1 MTRRLEDKV
10 VIVTGAAGGIG
21 SAIVR
26 RVVREGARVM
36 ATDLHEAGVAALA
49 AELNAEGADVIASA
63 ANIARREDVQ
73 RVVDATVARW
83 GQLDGLV
90 NNASAS
96 RQKLLVDCT
105 DADFALTLDTNI
117 WATFFFMQTCYPH
130 LRKTRGSI
138 VNFGSGAAIKGQ
150 SSNGP
155 YAAAKE
161 AVRGLSRTAVNE
173 WGPDGIRI
181 NIVLPFA
188 NSPAM
193 VEWGKQFPDL
203 HQAAVNGV
211 ALRYIGDP
219 LADIAPVVAF
229 LLSADAQYVTG
240 QTIAADGGQVV
251 LT

>member
-1 MTRRLEDKV
+1 MTRRMEDKV

-26 RVVREGARVM
+26 RLVLEGARIM
-36 ATDLHEAGVAALA
+36 ATDLREEGVAALA
-49 AELNAEGADVIASA
+49 AELNAEGADVIYSA
-63 ANIARREDVQ
+63 ANIAKREDVQ

-83 GQLDGLV
+83 GRLDGLV
-90 NNASAS
+90 NNASGS

-105 DADFALTLDTNI
+105 DEDFALSMDTNI
-117 WATFFFMQTCYPH
+117 WATLFFMQAGYPH

-138 VNFGSGAAIKGQ
+138 VNFGSGAGISGQ
-150 SSNGP
+150 PNNGA

-161 AVRGLSRTAVNE
+161 AVRGLSRTAVHE
-173 WGPDGIRI
+173 WGPEGIRI

-188 NSPAM
+188 SSPAM
-193 VEWGKQFPDL
+193 VEWGKQFPEL
-203 HQAAVNGV
+203 HKAAVEGV

-229 LLSADAQYVTG
+229 LLSSDAQYVTG
-240 QTIAADGGQVV
+240 QTIAVDGGQVV
-251 LT
+251 LP